1 MRDSLIEYID
11 YYKEGDRVVFT
22 ALFHAQRGYCCANKC
37 RHCPYIPK
45 HIKYST
51 EMNLNELENLKKQA
65 DALELNENGLPET
78 DKMNEAIKIFEQLN
92 VLLKDLEANDQETEQ
107 E

>member
-1 MRDSLIEYID
+1 MRDSLKEYID

-22 ALFHAQRGYCCANKC
+22 ALFHSKRGFCCGNSC
-37 RHCPYIPK
+37 RHCPYEPK

-51 EMNLNELENLKKQA
+51 EMDLNALENIKKQA
-65 DALELNENGLPET
+65 EALENNENGLSAT
-78 DKMNEAIKIFEQLN
+78 DKMNEAMKLFEQLN
-92 VLLKDLEANDQETEQ
+92 VLLKDFEINDQETEQ